1 MSVNLR
7 HRAELS
13 SSGAPPS
20 KGICSTREVKWTE
33 SRCNN
38 ALSLKSSRSSKL
50 RFVSSVDR
58 AKRAGGGVG
67 NKRKV
72 GGRGNRGWFHRGER
86 ERVSIFED
94 QFYFNPIERR

>member
-1 MSVNLR
+1 MQQCTLAQVFSFV
-7 HRAELS
+7 ETS
-13 SSGAPPS
+13 
-20 KGICSTREVKWTE
+20 I
-33 SRCNN
+33 
-38 ALSLKSSRSSKL
+38 
-50 RFVSSVDR
+50 VSSVDR